1 MRQAAKY
8 SALGFS
14 ATCFCLAADAAVGLG
29 TAQWLAD
36 LCLTDTSD
44 DMTGMAMST
53 VEVTPAPFLAM
64 STIFAGLGVGLLAT
78 EDREAALGKTPPD
91 AAEYAGVLSAIVLV
105 ASVDGRTNEQDIAN
119 VFQIV
124 TGTNLEPELARLAYQ
139 RFKATDPETISAD
152 GIEPSNSALSRRRI
166 LAAALMTG
174 CVANEASHET
184 SELIED
190 IALKVEATPGDVAAA
205 RAALQSWTNNDSG
218 LSGAPLITLL
228 RTKPLGLRPA

>member
-53 VEVTPAPFLAM
+53 VEVTPTPFLAM

-91 AAEYAGVLSAIVLV
+91 AAEHAGVLSAIVLV
-105 ASVDGRTNEQDIAN
+105 AAVEGRTNEQDIAN

-124 TGTNLEPELARLAYQ
+124 TGTSLEPELARLAFQ
-139 RFKATDPETISAD
+139 RFKATDPEAISTD
-152 GIEPSNSALSRRRI
+152 GFEASNSALSRRRI

-174 CVANEASHET
+174 CVANEASHAT
-184 SELIED
+184 SKLIED
-190 IALKVEATPGDVAAA
+190 IALKIVAKPEDVAAA
-205 RAALQSWTNNDSG
+205 RAALQTWTDNDSG
-218 LSGAPLITLL
+218 LNGTPLITLL

>member
-36 LCLTDTSD
+36 LCLTETD

-53 VEVTPAPFLAM
+53 TPVTPTPFLAM
-64 STIFAGLGVGLLAT
+64 STILAGIGVGLLAT

-91 AAEYAGVLSAIVLV
+91 AAEHAGILSAIVLV
-105 ASVDGRTNEQDIAN
+105 AAVHGRTNEQDIAN

-124 TGTNLEPELARLAYQ
+124 TGKNLEPELARLAFE
-139 RFKATDPETISAD
+139 RFKATDPETVSAA
-152 GIEPSNSALSRRRI
+152 GIAPSSSSLARRRI
-166 LAAALMTG
+166 LAAALLTG
-174 CVANEASHET
+174 CVANRASDET
-184 SELIED
+184 TALIEELA
-190 IALKVEATPGDVAAA
+190 IAIEATPGDVAAA
-205 RAALQSWTNNDSG
+205 RSSLQSWTNNDSG

-228 RTKPLGLRPA
+228 RTKPLGLRHA